1 MRVFERAQ
9 EEGFDEGMK
18 EGITIGIQ
26 QRAIEIARNMLSDNF
41 DTAVIKKITGLSID
55 QIKQLEPLDM

>member
-55 QIKQLEPLDM
+55 QIKQLEPLGM